1 MSEHDETL
9 REIDAASRRLWEF
22 GRNTLVGWRPHP
34 RGIAILVVRNYALLE
49 RADSHPRLVHGR
61 RCMGARTFAEVA
73 ALLGVAPQTVS
84 LPQPGHG
91 CVSEIP
97 WPAVESVVAR
107 YAISQTPRRA
117 VILLDIVG
125 FSLLAPLEQMAQ
137 INSLENSI
145 NIARARMQQRGVAV
159 DLAHSSTGDGC
170 YIWNRLKGLDSDLDL
185 CSLLMLVLADNA
197 IACTKGKRNLVPR
210 LRAGFTVGSHWS
222 YSQVAGANGLGA
234 DYIVGDATIALAR
247 LLEKALPGQ
256 ILIGDFTR
264 PDGDD
269 AQKEVDTMAFIA
281 RSQRMLDR
289 LLGIELSGE
298 RVSGIRCYL
307 TGPPAGKGRFEVA
320 RHSVRDKHG
329 LRHTAFNAKM
339 NIHRIGG
346 GPIYLGIQ
354 ASELDAFDA
363 SITVIRPAPRSRAAG
378 RPAIDAPRPAAPT

>member
-9 REIDAASRRLWEF
+9 RAIDAAVHDLWEF
-22 GRNTLVGWRPHP
+22 GRNTVVGWRPHP
-34 RGIAILVVRNYALLE
+34 QGIAILVVRNYALLE

-61 RCMGARTFAEVA
+61 RCMGARTFVEVA
-73 ALLGVAPQTVS
+73 ALLGVAPRTVS
-84 LPQPGHG
+84 LPPPGHG
-91 CVSEIP
+91 SVGEMP
-97 WPAVESVVAR
+97 WPAVESAVAR

-125 FSLLAPLEQMAQ
+125 FSVLAPLEQMAQ
-137 INSLENSI
+137 INSLENSLD
-145 NIARARMQQRGVAV
+145 IARARMQQRGVPV

-197 IACTKGKRNLVPR
+197 IARTKGKRNLVPR

-256 ILIGDFTR
+256 ILIGGFTR
-264 PDGDD
+264 PAGDD
-269 AQKEVDTMAFIA
+269 EHEEVDTMAFIA
-281 RSQRMLDR
+281 RSQHMLDR

-298 RVSGIRCYL
+298 HVSDIRCYL
-307 TGPPAGKGRFEVA
+307 TGPPSGDGRFEIA
-320 RHSVRDKHG
+320 RHRIRDKHG
-329 LRHTAFNAKM
+329 LSHSAFNAKM
-339 NIHRIGG
+339 NIHRGG
-346 GPIYLGIQ
+346 GPIFLGVQ
-354 ASELDAFDA
+354 AAELAAFDA
-363 SITVIRPAPRSRAAG
+363 SITVVRPTPDSPGAG
-378 RPAIDAPRPAAPT
+378 RPATDVPRPAAPT